1 MRYYA
6 VTRANNTDEL
16 YHYGVKGMKWGVRR
30 ANYYGNGKSKFKA
43 SNGLTVGAP
52 KNRRVEAFRKV
63 QGTKVGSSAL
73 NGMAKANTA
82 FYGRGKNKA
91 KWKRFEEQ
99 VRKENQAVRES
110 NQAHKTAKKEQR
122 QADKDL
128 KKAARNTPEAKAARK
143 AKMVK
148 AAKVGAVVAGTAL
161 AAYGGYKLSQAV
173 KNKAYAETI
182 SRGEK
187 IARENLNK
195 NLNVG
200 VSTFKDGTFRVT
212 QNGQTVSSGK
222 VKGVLNNKTANEIHN
237 FYKNSARNGYDN
249 DMRNF
254 TNEAVNNSKTLRNA
268 VRYLYSNRR
277 N

>member
-1 MRYYA
+1 MGYYA

-110 NQAHKTAKKEQR
+110 NQAHKTAKKEQNK
-122 QADKDL
+122 AN
-128 KKAARNTPEAKAARK
+128 KKPMSTAK
-143 AKMVK
+143 
-148 AAKVGAVVAGTAL
+148 KVAIGATAT
-161 AAYGGYKLSQAV
+161 AVIVGGAYGAYKLSKVV
-173 KNKAYAETI
+173 KNKNTVSKGKTFVQNMAKSKSYAEMNA
-182 SRGEK
+182 SE
-187 IARENLNK
+187 AREMREK
-195 NLNVG
+195 AI
-200 VSTFKDGTFRVT
+200 
-212 QNGQTVSSGK
+212 QE
-222 VKGVLNNKTANEIHN
+222 A
-237 FYKNSARNGYDN
+237 YKNGYKPGNYKKNSLGINVPERGYDAELG
-249 DMRNF
+249 DAL
-254 TNEAVNNSKTLRNA
+254 TYLLR
-268 VRYLYSNRR
+268 SRR
-277 N
+277 